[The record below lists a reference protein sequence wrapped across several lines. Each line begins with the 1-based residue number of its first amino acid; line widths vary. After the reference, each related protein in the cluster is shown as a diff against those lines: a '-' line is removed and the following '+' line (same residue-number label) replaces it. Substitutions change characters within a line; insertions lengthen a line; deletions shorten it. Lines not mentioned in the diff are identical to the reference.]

1 MTHKED
7 LLRLYKTEATHLRQ
21 LYHKE
26 VEKNTN
32 LEEII
37 KSKDSIIEQLELQ
50 LRQQEVRMSYLEVGN
65 NIVDEYIR

>member
-21 LYHKE
+21 LYHEE

-37 KSKDSIIEQLELQ
+37 ESKNSIIKQLELQ
-50 LRQQEVRMSYLEVGN
+50 LRQQEVRNAHLEI

>member
-21 LYHKE
+21 LYDKE

-37 KSKDSIIEQLELQ
+37 KSKDSIIEELELHIK
-50 LRQQEVRMSYLEVGN
+50 QQEVRMSYLEIGN
-65 NIVDEYIR
+65 NIVDEYIK

>member
-37 KSKDSIIEQLELQ
+37 KSIVKSELF
-50 LRQQEVRMSYLEVGN
+50 
-65 NIVDEYIR
+65 